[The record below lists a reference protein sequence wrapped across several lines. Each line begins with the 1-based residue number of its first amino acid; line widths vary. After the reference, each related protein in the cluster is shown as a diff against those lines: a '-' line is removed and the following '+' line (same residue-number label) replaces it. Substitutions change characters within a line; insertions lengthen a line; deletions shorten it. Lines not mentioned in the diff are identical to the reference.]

1 MQRDFFEVVESRRS
15 IRAFLNKEVDED
27 SLMKILQAANSAPSA
42 GDLQAYEIVV
52 VRDSRRREK
61 LASAAFG
68 QGFVARAPLVLVFV
82 ADPKRSSRR
91 YGRRGSDLYCI
102 QDATI
107 GACYAQLAAHALGLG
122 SVWVGAFD
130 DDAVLDVIGATP
142 DLVPVAMIAIGHPA
156 ENPEKRPR
164 RALHDLV
171 RLEDINYPF
180 KTK

>member
-1 MQRDFFEVVESRRS
+1 MQRSFFEVVESRRS
-15 IRAFLNKEVDED
+15 IRAFLNKDLGDE
-27 SLMKILQAANSAPSA
+27 SLLKILQAANSAPSA

-52 VRDSRRREK
+52 VKDGKRKEK

-68 QGFVARAPLVLVFV
+68 QDFIARAPVVLVFV
-82 ADPKRSSRR
+82 ADPRRSSRR
-91 YGRRGSDLYCI
+91 YGRRGSELYCI

-142 DLVPVAMIAIGHPA
+142 DLVPVAMIAIGYPA
-156 ENPEKRPR
+156 ESPDRRPR

-171 RLEDINYPF
+171 RSEEMNYPF
-180 KTK
+180 RPR

>member
-1 MQRDFFEVVESRRS
+1 MRSDFFEVVESRRS
-15 IRAFLNKEVDED
+15 IRAFLSKEVDDE
-27 SLMKILQAANSAPSA
+27 SLIKILQTANSAPSA

-52 VRDSRRREK
+52 VRDVRRKEK
-61 LASAAFG
+61 LALAAFG
-68 QGFVARAPLVLVFV
+68 QDFLARAPVVLVFV

-91 YGRRGSDLYCI
+91 YGRRGSELYCI

-130 DDAVLDVIGATP
+130 DEAVLDVIGATP

-164 RALHDLV
+164 RALHDIV
-171 RLEDINYPF
+171 RLEDISYAF
-180 KTK
+180 RTK